1 MAMMLISAHWEND
14 AMKPGHWDDRLRGGR
29 QGRTTRPIVILA
41 LAPFALAGAEARD
54 ARAPATAR
62 QEVAD
67 TYFDTTVKDP
77 YRWLEDD
84 KDPKV
89 HHWSEMQDRRS
100 REYLDSLPF
109 RKPIYDRLY
118 AQIAATSP
126 SYYGLQAV
134 GERIFAFYNQPP
146 KQQPMIAVLGQE
158 ANPARAR
165 VVLDPNALNAKGTTA
180 IDWFVASPDGRLLAV
195 SLSEDGSEN
204 GTLHVFN
211 VESGKE
217 LADVITRV
225 QYPTGGGSLAWRA
238 DGKGFWYTRYP
249 GPERPVEEQ
258 HFYQRLY
265 FHVLGQDP
273 ARDVLVLGDGL
284 PKVAEIALSNR
295 RNPDVLVV
303 TVADGDGGQFAHYLV
318 DASDRVRQLT
328 RFEDQVVFVTVAADG
343 SIYLVSQRGAPRGRL
358 LKLSLTDRALA
369 HAREIVAQSDVVIQT
384 GGEFGGEPVVATKN
398 ALYVRELVGGPSRV
412 AIFDL
417 EGRIRGE
424 LPLPGSATVDEV
436 EPSADRSVLYAVATY
451 LRPRY
456 YARYDEATAKS
467 SDTALAQTSPVS
479 FGDVEVVRE
488 FATSRDGTRVPLNI
502 VRRKGTVLDGRNP
515 VLLTGYGGYA
525 VSLTPT
531 FLGPN
536 TRLWL
541 DAGGV
546 YVIANLRG
554 GGEFGEAW
562 HRAGNLTHKQN
573 VFDDFTASAQYLIA
587 KRYTTPAK
595 LAIIGGSNGG
605 LLMGACVTQ
614 HPELYG
620 AVVSQ
625 VGIYDMLRVELD
637 PNGSFNVTEFGSV
650 QNPEQFQALYA
661 YSPYHHVVDGTRY
674 PAIFMQTGETD
685 GRVNPA
691 HSRKMIARL
700 QGATAGG
707 PVYLSISTHSGHG
720 IGSALSIRVAQ
731 TADRYAFLFDRLQLH
746 MPAGTG
752 GE

>member
-1 MAMMLISAHWEND
+1 
-14 AMKPGHWDDRLRGGR
+14 
-29 QGRTTRPIVILA
+29 
-41 LAPFALAGAEARD
+41 
-54 ARAPATAR
+54 
-62 QEVAD
+62 
-67 TYFDTTVKDP
+67 
-77 YRWLEDD
+77 
-84 KDPKV
+84 
-89 HHWSEMQDRRS
+89 
-100 REYLDSLPF
+100 
-109 RKPIYDRLY
+109 
-118 AQIAATSP
+118 
-126 SYYGLQAV
+126 
-134 GERIFAFYNQPP
+134 
-146 KQQPMIAVLGQE
+146 
-158 ANPARAR
+158 
-165 VVLDPNALNAKGTTA
+165 
-180 IDWFVASPDGRLLAV
+180 
-195 SLSEDGSEN
+195 
-204 GTLHVFN
+204 
-211 VESGKE
+211 
-217 LADVITRV
+217 
-225 QYPTGGGSLAWRA
+225 
-238 DGKGFWYTRYP
+238 
-249 GPERPVEEQ
+249 
-258 HFYQRLY
+258 
-265 FHVLGQDP
+265 
-273 ARDVLVLGDGL
+273 
-284 PKVAEIALSNR
+284 
-295 RNPDVLVV
+295 
-303 TVADGDGGQFAHYLV
+303 
-318 DASDRVRQLT
+318 
-328 RFEDQVVFVTVAADG
+328 
-343 SIYLVSQRGAPRGRL
+343 
-358 LKLSLTDRALA
+358 
-369 HAREIVAQSDVVIQT
+369 
-384 GGEFGGEPVVATKN
+384 
-398 ALYVRELVGGPSRV
+398 
-412 AIFDL
+412 
-417 EGRIRGE
+417 
-424 LPLPGSATVDEV
+424 LPGSATVDEV
-436 EPSADRSVLYAVATY
+436 EPIADGSVLYDVATY

-467 SDTALAQTSPVS
+467 SETALAQTSPVS

-502 VRRKGTVLDGRNP
+502 VRRRGTVLDGRNP

-587 KRYTTPAK
+587 KKYTTPAR

-650 QNPEQFQALYA
+650 QNPGQFQALYA
-661 YSPYHHVVDGTRY
+661 YSPYHHVVEGMRY
-674 PAIFMQTGETD
+674 PTIFMQTGETD

-707 PVYLSISTHSGHG
+707 PVYLSISMHSGHG

-731 TADRYAFLFDRLQLH
+731 TADRYAFLFDRLKLH